1 MFYLWWWLQWCRWSL
16 GSSFCELCPEQ
27 TTKIQRTVLPVW
39 HDKKRGS
46 QGKIH
51 CKSIAINRSP
61 DRSVSGQHPFFS
73 TFWHAKKKTPG
84 PIFSSKR
91 WPHLMAA
98 PFLVQ
103 MYWDQGDKRLL
114 SGDWSVRTSINC
126 YTLKQIE
133 GECNQPALTG
143 TMEKHGVRPQ
153 NWVLISEQLSN
164 NKYFSRG
171 GMTSSYVYCTHNP
184 KHT

>member
-103 MYWDQGDKRLL
+103 MYWDQGEKRLL

-126 YTLKQIE
+126 YTKWAVWT
-133 GECNQPALTG
+133 NSSG
-143 TMEKHGVRPQ
+143 TLAVWRKTIFGV
-153 NWVLISEQLSN
+153 LLELSRV
-164 NKYFSRG
+164 FEFDRFE
-171 GMTSSYVYCTHNP
+171 T
-184 KHT
+184 